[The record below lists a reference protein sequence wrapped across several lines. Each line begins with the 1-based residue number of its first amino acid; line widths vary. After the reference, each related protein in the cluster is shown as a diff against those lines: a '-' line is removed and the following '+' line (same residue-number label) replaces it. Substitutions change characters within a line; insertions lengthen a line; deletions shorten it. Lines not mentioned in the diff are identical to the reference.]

1 MAVNVR
7 GQQPRWMQILQLS
20 DVWAIVERNAY
31 LTLPE
36 FFPFFTMGKTWGKSS
51 DESSHASPLD
61 EIWPKLEAKLNTW
74 AVNTLPNIVKDL
86 IKSQAITAVDEYIS
100 SPEFTQTINESIK
113 FDTDELKD
121 KFKAT
126 EAKITKLETGKPELL
141 ERIDELEQYTRRI
154 FTFSVSRSQPLVI
167 QKILTLW

>member
-1 MAVNVR
+1 M
-7 GQQPRWMQILQLS
+7 
-20 DVWAIVERNAY
+20 
-31 LTLPE
+31 
-36 FFPFFTMGKTWGKSS
+36 
-51 DESSHASPLD
+51 
-61 EIWPKLEAKLNTW
+61 
-74 AVNTLPNIVKDL
+74 NTLPNIVKDL

-126 EAKITKLETGKPELL
+126 EARITKLETGKPELL
-141 ERIDELEQYTRRI
+141 ERIDELEQYARRI

>member
-1 MAVNVR
+1 MKY
-7 GQQPRWMQILQLS
+7 G
-20 DVWAIVERNAY
+20 
-31 LTLPE
+31 
-36 FFPFFTMGKTWGKSS
+36 
-51 DESSHASPLD
+51 
-61 EIWPKLEAKLNTW
+61 PKLEAKLNTW

-121 KFKAT
+121 TIKAT

-141 ERIDELEQYTRRI
+141 ECINELEQYMRCTNLRI
-154 FTFSVSRSQPLVI
+154 FGIPESTIGDPEDTDSLVMNFFANELGIEVSTQDISHSHRAGQRSSKPRPIIVRLTKHNTKVE
-167 QKILTLW
+167 ILRK